1 LPLQNFGRR
10 KIGRRDQRCAISAIA
25 RVASRRRAARAL
37 VNREIFH
44 LIAVNREQIFR
55 DSRESDERCEYSRA
69 NALLRSRRL
78 RSARRL
84 SATLLPLWE
93 NPRTSEVETLE
104 TPETLPLRRSCIK
117 PDLILR
123 LILQKHPRDAFRRS
137 IARSGELKIRSRGR
151 VS

>member
-1 LPLQNFGRR
+1 LRYGGEP
-10 KIGRRDQRCAISAIA
+10 
-25 RVASRRRAARAL
+25 RAL

-78 RSARRL
+78 GSARRS
-84 SATLLPLWE
+84 SATLLSE
-93 NPRTSEVETLE
+93 NPRTSVETLE

-117 PDLILR
+117 PDLILH